1 MLELVTVSLLNGV
14 VYGLLLFMLSSGLT
28 LIFSM
33 MGVLNF
39 AHASVFMLGA
49 YLSFQFGRWVGF
61 WPALVVAPLAC
72 ALAGAA
78 IERYGLRRV
87 HTSGHVAEILFTF
100 GLAYVIEEIVT
111 MIWGRNAVANN
122 VPAVLDFPL
131 FTVFGSTFP
140 AYKGLMMAISVAMF
154 VFLYLALKRTR
165 IGLVIQAALTHPRM
179 VSALGHD
186 VPGVFVLVFAVGS
199 GLAGLAGVIGGFM
212 LLTQPTLAH
221 AIGPIVFVVV
231 VVGGLGSLAGA
242 LIASMLIGILQT
254 FAVAVDYSLLDLL
267 RALGVAVSRASPFH
281 EVLGVKLATAAP
293 IVPYLLLVLML
304 IVRPRGLLGTRDV

>member
-1 MLELVTVSLLNGV
+1 
-14 VYGLLLFMLSSGLT
+14 
-28 LIFSM
+28 M

-39 AHASVFMLGA
+39 AHASLFMLGA

-72 ALAGAA
+72 ALVGAA

-87 HTSGHVAEILFTF
+87 HASGHVAEILFTF

-122 VPAVLDFPL
+122 VPAVIDFPL

>member
-1 MLELVTVSLLNGV
+1 MLELVTVSLLNGI

-49 YLSFQFGRWVGF
+49 YLSYQCGRWIGF
-61 WPALVVAPLAC
+61 WPALVIAPLLC
-72 ALAGAA
+72 GLAGAA

-87 HTSGHVAEILFTF
+87 HASGHVAEILFTF
-100 GLAYVIEEIVT
+100 GLAYVIEELVT
-111 MIWGRNAVANN
+111 MVWGRNAVANN
-122 VPAVLDFPL
+122 VPAVIDFPL
-131 FTVFGSTFP
+131 FHVFGSTFP

-154 VFLYLALKRTR
+154 LFLYVALRKTR

-186 VPGVFVLVFAVGS
+186 VPGVFVLVFAIGS
-199 GLAGLAGVIGGFM
+199 GLAGLGGVIGGFM
-212 LLTQPTLAH
+212 LLTQPTLAN

-231 VVGGLGSLAGA
+231 VLGGLGSLGGA
-242 LIASMLIGILQT
+242 LIASLLIGILQT
-254 FAVAVDYSLLDLL
+254 FAVAVDYSLLDFL
-267 RALGVAVSRASPFH
+267 RAAGIAVARASPVH
-281 EVLGVKLATAAP
+281 ELLSIKLATAAQ
-293 IVPYLLLVLML
+293 IIPYLLLVVML

>member
-49 YLSFQFGRWVGF
+49 YLSYQVGRWVGF
-61 WPALVVAPLAC
+61 WPALAIAPVLC
-72 ALAGAA
+72 GLLGGA

-87 HTSGHVAEILFTF
+87 HASGHVAEILFTF
-100 GLAYVIEEIVT
+100 GLAYVIEELVT
-111 MIWGRNAVANN
+111 MVWGRNAVANS
-122 VPAVLDFPL
+122 VPPSVDFAL
-131 FTVFGSTFP
+131 LTVFGSTFP
-140 AYKGLMMAISVAMF
+140 AYKGLMMAISIAMF
-154 VFLYLALKRTR
+154 VFLYLALKKTR
-165 IGLVIQAALTHPRM
+165 LGLVIQAALTHPKM

-186 VPGVFVLVFAVGS
+186 VPSVLVLVFAIGS

-242 LIASMLIGILQT
+242 LIASLLIGLLQT
-254 FAVAVDYSLLDLL
+254 FAVAIDYSLLDAL
-267 RALGVAVSRASPFH
+267 RPMGMVVTRASPWYEF
-281 EVLGVKLATAAP
+281 LAIKLATAAP
-293 IVPYLLLVLML
+293 AIPYLLLVVML
-304 IVRPRGLLGTRDV
+304 IVRPRGLMGTRDV